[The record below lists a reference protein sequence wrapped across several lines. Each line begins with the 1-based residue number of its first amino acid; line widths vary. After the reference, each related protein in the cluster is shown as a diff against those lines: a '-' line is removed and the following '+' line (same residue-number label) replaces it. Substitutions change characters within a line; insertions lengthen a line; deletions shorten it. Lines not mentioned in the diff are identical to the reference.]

1 MVFSRQKP
9 QILFH
14 PPCDLSTTP
23 TLPRHGGT
31 LEFSLRLGNKE
42 FKEYM
47 RVPFIDRQ
55 REVSRPWF
63 LQCIE
68 RGPPVVELYFLNAD
82 SWKNIPHIAPINEFG
97 GHGIGIF
104 VNGALHGI
112 VVRGIRSLIMVFDV
126 RDEVFDEIM
135 LPECLVNVSAYDLC
149 VKWNRVNIVTVGK
162 RWKGCSTVLAFSN
175 NGQVTSVNGIFS
187 RAEIAS
193 LDLRSHRP
201 KNFKNLVNRQ
211 IIKYCFGSSH
221 LESLALLDK
230 GNDAGDAGDAME
242 LIQRK
247 DAELMH
253 FVLVFDVRYEVLHKV
268 ASPECLIDDN
278 PLELSADVFRE
289 SSIAVIKKDC
299 FISGQHVNDR
309 VRLVR
314 PWMKL
319 LRLNGEKSS
328 VLRIGEV
335 LIELNGA
342 LSLA

>member
-149 VKWNRVNIVTVGK
+149 VK
-162 RWKGCSTVLAFSN
+162 
-175 NGQVTSVNGIFS
+175 
-187 RAEIAS
+187 
-193 LDLRSHRP
+193 
-201 KNFKNLVNRQ
+201 
-211 IIKYCFGSSH
+211 
-221 LESLALLDK
+221 
-230 GNDAGDAGDAME
+230 
-242 LIQRK
+242 RK